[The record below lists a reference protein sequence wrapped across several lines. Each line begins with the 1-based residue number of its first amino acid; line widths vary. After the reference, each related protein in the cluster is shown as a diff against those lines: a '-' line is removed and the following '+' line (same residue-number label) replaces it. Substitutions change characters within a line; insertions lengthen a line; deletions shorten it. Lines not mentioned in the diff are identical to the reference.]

1 MTILLKKGQGFLC
14 NDRYNII
21 TGKWTVLALFLKHEG
36 GCCNLRQIHKM
47 QGVFVV
53 LGFFK

>member
-47 QGVFVV
+47 QGGFVV
-53 LGFFK
+53 LGFF